1 MRFASLGSGSRG
13 NALVVEAG
21 RTRVMVDC
29 GFGLNDTLRRLSRLG
44 LEPSDLTAIVVTHEH
59 TDHVGGVARL
69 ARKYAVPVWLTQGTL
84 KSVAGDFFSAI
95 SLHLI
100 DDHSIFAID
109 DLEIQPYPVPHDAR
123 EPAQYVFGNGDRRLG
138 ILTDTGI
145 STPHIET
152 TLNGCD
158 ALWLESNHDSAMLR
172 SGNYP
177 PSLKQRVAGRFGH
190 LDNAAAARL
199 LSVLAHGK
207 LQHVV
212 AAHLSEKN
220 NRPELVRAAFSAALG
235 CEEEWIGIADQED
248 GLDWREIA

>member
-13 NALVVEAG
+13 NSLVVEAG

-29 GFGLNDTLRRLSRLG
+29 GFGLNDTLLRLSRLG

-69 ARKYAVPVWLTQGTL
+69 ARKYAVPVWLTQGTFKGL
-84 KSVAGDFFSAI
+84 ANPFFADVAVR
-95 SLHLI
+95 LI
-100 DDHSIFAID
+100 DDHSVFSIGDF
-109 DLEIQPYPVPHDAR
+109 EIQPYPVPHDAR
-123 EPAQYVFGNGDRRLG
+123 EPAQYVFGNGDRRFG
-138 ILTDTGI
+138 ILTDAGV
-145 STPHIET
+145 STPHIEA
-152 TLNGCD
+152 TLSGCD

-172 SGNYP
+172 NGAYP

-190 LDNAAAARL
+190 LDNVAAARL

-220 NRPELVRAAFSAALG
+220 NRPELVRAAFGTALG
-235 CEEEWIGIADQED
+235 CEEEWIAIADQEQ
-248 GLDWREIA
+248 GLDWREVV

>member
-13 NALVVEAG
+13 NSLVVEAG

-29 GFGLNDTLRRLSRLG
+29 GFGLNDTLLRLSRLG

-59 TDHVGGVARL
+59 TDHIGGVARL
-69 ARKYAVPVWLTQGTL
+69 ARKYAVPVWLTQGTFNSL
-84 KSVAGDFFSAI
+84 ANAFFANVAVR
-95 SLHLI
+95 LI
-100 DDHSIFAID
+100 DDHSVFAID

-123 EPAQYVFGNGDRRLG
+123 EPAQYVFGNGARRFG
-138 ILTDTGI
+138 ILTDTGV
-145 STPHIET
+145 STPHIEA
-152 TLNGCD
+152 TLSGCE

-172 SGNYP
+172 NGTYP
-177 PSLKQRVAGRFGH
+177 PSLKQRVAGKFGH
-190 LDNAAAARL
+190 LDNVAAARL

-220 NRPELVRAAFSAALG
+220 NRPELVRAAFGAALG
-235 CEEEWIGIADQED
+235 CGEEWVAIADQAH
-248 GLDWREIA
+248 GLAWREIA

>member
-29 GFGLNDTLRRLSRLG
+29 GFSLNDTLRRLSRLG

-69 ARKYAVPVWLTQGTL
+69 ARKHAVPVWLTQGTL
-84 KSVAGDFFSAI
+84 KSLANDFFAGV
-95 SLHLI
+95 SLRLI
-100 DDHSIFAID
+100 DNHSTFAIG
-109 DLEIQPYPVPHDAR
+109 DLEILPYPVPHDAR
-123 EPAQYVFGNGDRRLG
+123 EPAQFVFGNGDKRLG
-138 ILTDTGI
+138 ILTDTGA
-145 STPHIET
+145 STPHIEA
-152 TLNGCD
+152 TLSNCD
-158 ALWLESNHDSAMLR
+158 ALWLESNHDSAMLQ

-177 PSLKQRVAGRFGH
+177 AFLKQRVAGKFGH
-190 LDNAAAARL
+190 LDNVAAARL

-235 CEEEWIGIADQED
+235 CENEWIAIADQER
-248 GLDWREIA
+248 GLDWREIV